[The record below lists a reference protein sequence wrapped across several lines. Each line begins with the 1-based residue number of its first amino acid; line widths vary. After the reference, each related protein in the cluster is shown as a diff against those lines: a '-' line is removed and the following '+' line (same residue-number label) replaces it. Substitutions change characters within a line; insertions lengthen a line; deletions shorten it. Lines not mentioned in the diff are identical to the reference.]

1 MFQKKRKKKT
11 KRKAVDSAEN
21 NEPGAKRQ
29 KLDNKIPQSKNPFSV
44 KSNNNPS
51 NTNKVLQTYKQNSK
65 TNKISNPPNIR
76 KDPPMK
82 KPGNHPKK
90 KAAPG
95 SETADAA
102 EGGKKKRRS
111 KKKGGKSGTTIVP
124 SSKLA
129 KIFQK
134 TSVKPITDDR

>member
-1 MFQKKRKKKT
+1 MFQKKKKKKT
-11 KRKAVDSAEN
+11 KRKALDSAES
-21 NEPGAKRQ
+21 NEIGAKRQ
-29 KLDNKIPQSKNPFSV
+29 KLDNKIPQSKIPFSV

-76 KDPPMK
+76 KNPPMK
-82 KPGNHPKK
+82 KPENQPNK

-95 SETADAA
+95 SERPDAT
-102 EGGKKKRRS
+102 EGEKKKRRS

-124 SSKLA
+124 SGQLA

-134 TSVKPITDDR
+134 TSAKPITDDR